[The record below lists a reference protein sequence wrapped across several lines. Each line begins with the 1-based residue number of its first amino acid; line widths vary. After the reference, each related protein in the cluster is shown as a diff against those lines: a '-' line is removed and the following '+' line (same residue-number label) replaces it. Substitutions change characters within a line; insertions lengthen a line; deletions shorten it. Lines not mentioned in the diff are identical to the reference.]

1 MKAVVIDSNGEVFAL
16 LKDEDVVGRLI
27 TFAGAVTKDGAPVN
41 AVTLKVSR
49 SARNL
54 ERARKSDAQFVTRR
68 SHGGFVFFTL

>member
-1 MKAVVIDSNGEVFAL
+1 MKAVVIDSKGEVFAL
-16 LKDEDVVGRLI
+16 LKDDLVGRLI

-41 AVTLKVSR
+41 AVEMKVTR